1 MDIRY
6 IHEKKIEIGVDYI
19 MNIATVLAV
28 FSVNSP
34 FLYVIS
40 AVVIGVVIAMSVYY
54 ILRYYRHGIEI
65 NIPKEIM
72 RKTIVSTI
80 LFSIAPS
87 FAVLVGLVAMSD
99 ALGIPFP
106 WLRLSVLGAVTY
118 ELPAAVAA
126 ILQFGESLSSVVMTP
141 EIFSTVTYV
150 MTFGIVL
157 PGMILIPFFL
167 KKIVKGFESFKKR
180 DKKWG
185 DILSS
190 ALFIGMICAFL
201 GMVVGV
207 DSNGHVALG
216 TILTLVTSAALMLII
231 AVIIKKF
238 KAKWLEN
245 YALAIAMLG
254 SMALTVLYAYLW
266 PSIF

>member
-1 MDIRY
+1 MNIRN
-6 IHEKKIEIGVDYI
+6 IHKEIEIGVDNI
-19 MNIATVLAV
+19 MNIASILAV
-28 FSVNSP
+28 FNVNSP
-34 FLYVIS
+34 FIYVVA
-40 AVVIGVVIAMSVYY
+40 AVIIGIVIAMSVYY
-54 ILRYYRHGIEI
+54 IVRFYRHGVEI
-65 NIPKEIM
+65 NVPKEVM
-72 RKTIVSTI
+72 NKTIVSTI
-80 LFSIAPS
+80 IFSIAPS

-99 ALGIPFP
+99 SLGIPFP

-126 ILQFGESLSSVVMTP
+126 ISQFGETLGTVVMTP

-167 KKIVKGFESFKKR
+167 KKILSGFESFKKR

-207 DSNGHVALG
+207 DAEGHVAFG
-216 TILTLVTSAALMLII
+216 TILTLITSAVLMLVMAI
-231 AVIIKKF
+231 IIKKF

-254 SMALTVLYAYLW
+254 SMALTVLYSVLW